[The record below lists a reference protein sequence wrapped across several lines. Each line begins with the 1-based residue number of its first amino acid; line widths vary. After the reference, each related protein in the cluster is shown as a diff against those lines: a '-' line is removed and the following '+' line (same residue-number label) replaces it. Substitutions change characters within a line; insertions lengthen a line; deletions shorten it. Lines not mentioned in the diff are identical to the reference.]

1 MKLRFCYVRRSDNT
15 ARLIGF
21 FPNKFQLVLV
31 VKSESVVV
39 IFIDDT
45 AFVCGVSIEANGE
58 FRFAPNSNKLELYS
72 EK

>member
-1 MKLRFCYVRRSDNT
+1 LD
-15 ARLIGF
+15 F
-21 FPNKFQLVLV
+21 FPNKAQLVLV

-58 FRFAPNSNKLELYS
+58 FGFAANSNKQELFS
-72 EK
+72 GK

>member
-1 MKLRFCYVRRSDNT
+1 MD
-15 ARLIGF
+15 F
-21 FPNKFQLVLV
+21 FPNKAQLVLV

-58 FRFAPNSNKLELYS
+58 FGFAANSNKQELFSGKWRGYARY
-72 EK
+72 